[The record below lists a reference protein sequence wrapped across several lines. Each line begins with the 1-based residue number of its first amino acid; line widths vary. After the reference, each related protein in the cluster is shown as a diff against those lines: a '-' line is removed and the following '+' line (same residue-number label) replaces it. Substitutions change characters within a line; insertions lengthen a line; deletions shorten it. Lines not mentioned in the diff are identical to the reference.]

1 MRSSRGRCVAIVVF
15 GLVVAAAASA
25 DPGWEDDFPPLLQ
38 EDRTQAVH
46 RHTSIVRARRAEF
59 EALVNEASRLHR
71 VRAELLHAIIEVE
84 SAYDPAAVSPAGAVR
99 LMQLMPATAARYG
112 VADSTDPSQNIAGGA
127 AYLRD
132 LQAQF
137 GGNLHLVLAAYNAG
151 EDAVE
156 RFQRQI
162 PPYAETRAYVRR
174 VVELLRRRSW
184 MVIRSDQL
192 AIQGLEDR
200 PR

>member
-15 GLVVAAAASA
+15 GLLVAAAASA
-25 DPGWEDDFPPLLQ
+25 DPGWEDDPPPLLQ

-46 RHTSIVRARRAEF
+46 RRTSIVRARRAEF
-59 EALVNEASRLHR
+59 EALVNEAARRHR
-71 VRAELLHAIIEVE
+71 VRADLLHAVIEVE
-84 SAYDPAAVSPAGAVR
+84 SAYDPAAVSPAGAVG

-137 GGNLHLVLAAYNAG
+137 GDNLRLVLAAYNAG

-156 RFQRQI
+156 RFQRQV

-184 MVIRSDQL
+184 MVIH
-192 AIQGLEDR
+192 GDR
-200 PR
+200 LGHDH

>member
-1 MRSSRGRCVAIVVF
+1 MRSTLGWCMAISV
-15 GLVVAAAASA
+15 LALLVAAAASA
-25 DPGWEDDFPPLLQ
+25 DSGWEDDSPPLLR
-38 EDRTQAVH
+38 EDRTQALHV
-46 RHTSIVRARRAEF
+46 RTSIVRARRTEY
-59 EALVNEASRLHR
+59 EALVNEAARRHR
-71 VRAELLHAIIEVE
+71 IRADLLHAIIEVE
-84 SAYDPAAVSPAGAVR
+84 SAYDPSAVSPAGAVG

-137 GGNLHLVLAAYNAG
+137 GGNLRLVLAAYNAG

-156 RFQRQI
+156 RFQRQV

-184 MVIRSDQL
+184 MVIRRDQL
-192 AIQGLEDR
+192 IIEGLENR
-200 PR
+200 VP

>member
-1 MRSSRGRCVAIVVF
+1 MRSSLGWCMAIAI
-15 GLVVAAAASA
+15 LVLLVAAAAFAGPVS
-25 DPGWEDDFPPLLQ
+25 EDDSPPLLR
-38 EDRTQAVH
+38 EDRTQVLH
-46 RHTSIVRARRAEF
+46 RRTSIVRARRASF
-59 EALVNEASRLHR
+59 ETLVNEAARRHR
-71 VRAELLHAIIEVE
+71 IRADLLHAIIEVE
-84 SAYDPAAVSPAGAVR
+84 SAYDPSAVSPAGAVG

-137 GGNLHLVLAAYNAG
+137 GGNLRLVLAAYNAG

-156 RFQRQI
+156 RFQRQV

-184 MVIRSDQL
+184 MVIRWENV
-192 AIQGLEDR
+192 AGE
-200 PR
+200 